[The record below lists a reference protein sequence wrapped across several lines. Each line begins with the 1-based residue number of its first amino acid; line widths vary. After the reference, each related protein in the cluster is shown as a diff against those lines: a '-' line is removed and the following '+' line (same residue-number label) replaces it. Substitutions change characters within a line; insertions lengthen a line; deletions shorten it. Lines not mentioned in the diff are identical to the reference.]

1 MFLGPSHRS
10 GMGLQREHFEGGLL
24 GNSDANCTQVT
35 FQDTLLKGLTEWQ
48 WGGPRGPTAGCGD
61 GSAHVT
67 RAVVRL

>member
-10 GMGLQREHFEGGLL
+10 GMGLQREHSEGRLL
-24 GNSDANCTQVT
+24 GNSDANCTQAT

-48 WGGPRGPTAGCGD
+48 PGGPRGPTGD

-67 RAVVRL
+67 RAVARL